1 MSLTY
6 GLDGIRQR
14 SYRVWLTYP
23 ISGLSGLGSGA
34 ISPLYAYIANIR
46 TFLSTYQFKDAFDVL
61 GDIIT
66 GSADGISLV
75 GEKLGECR
83 KDSISL
89 TGEDGDSIEGNEIGT
104 LVLGKNCS
112 FTCELLNTTSDN
124 IAALLADVESQTPFF
139 IVLEEVDGQTKV
151 WATGEVAPNDFVTSY
166 DTHEIIFVG
175 VNNALLAS
183 FAENHVGGGISTVT
197 LTANDSVARLS
208 DFRAILDIPYDLDNV
223 E

>member
-14 SYRVWLTYP
+14 SYRVWLVYP
-23 ISGLSGLGSGA
+23 FSGSGGWDENDQLSNFIDVIIEKIDEYKYASAFTNLSKFISGTLEVTEYS
-34 ISPLYAYIANIR
+34 
-46 TFLSTYQFKDAFDVL
+46 
-61 GDIIT
+61 
-66 GSADGISLV
+66 
-75 GEKLGECR
+75 EKLGECR

-112 FTCELLNTTSDN
+112 FSCELLNATADN
-124 IAALLADVESQTPFF
+124 IAALLADVESQTTFF

-151 WATGEVAPNDFVTSY
+151 WATGKVAPNDFVTSY

-175 VNNALLAS
+175 VNNALIAS
-183 FAENHVGGGISTVT
+183 FSENHVGGGISTVT
-197 LTANDSVARLS
+197 LTVNDSVARLS